1 VIKLSKSIALKL
13 AFEFNILNQLQVDR
27 FYLEAD
33 LRALDINTLFLN
45 ENILNQKS
53 IQKLV
58 LIEKNLLLPSES
70 IVKGLFNLDNLF
82 AFSTKL
88 FSFDEQ
94 ERLAKEKAEQERLA
108 KEKAEQER
116 LAKEKA
122 EQERLAK
129 EKAEQE
135 RLAKEKAEQEKPR
148 PVNYPEVFDVIG
160 KCQLTTVL
168 GHGATAQ
175 VYLAFHNF
183 LRKNVAIKVLS
194 PKLVASQPDIEK
206 KFLFEAV
213 NSAKLDH
220 NNLVRVLDAGRD
232 EKYTYMIVEYI
243 DGPTLLDLIK
253 QSGAIKPSQSIK
265 IMIDVCQALDYALN
279 LGLIHRDIKPDNIM
293 VTKQGV
299 TKLADFG
306 LAKII
311 NNPDVY
317 QSSET
322 GKIYGTPFYLPPEQI
337 LSKDEDHRY
346 DMYSL
351 GATFYHILTGRPP
364 FIADNIKDIIHMHLK
379 ETPIPPDELSSEIS
393 QELSQIVLK
402 LMEKDPND
410 RFKNYKELIVALDF
424 AKNIIPKR
432 GTSSLKIN
440 ETGTISTPA
449 NGVEDPL
456 RTTIGSSEKGK
467 GFKGLL
473 KTMFGS

>member
-58 LIEKNLLLPSES
+58 LIEKNLLAPSES
-70 IVKGLFNLDNLF
+70 IIKGLFNLDNLF

-88 FSFDEQ
+88 FSFDEQERLAKEKAEQERLAKEKVEQERLAKEKAEQ

-253 QSGAIKPSQSIK
+253 
-265 IMIDVCQALDYALN
+265 
-279 LGLIHRDIKPDNIM
+279 
-293 VTKQGV
+293 
-299 TKLADFG
+299 
-306 LAKII
+306 
-311 NNPDVY
+311 
-317 QSSET
+317 
-322 GKIYGTPFYLPPEQI
+322 
-337 LSKDEDHRY
+337 
-346 DMYSL
+346 
-351 GATFYHILTGRPP
+351 
-364 FIADNIKDIIHMHLK
+364 
-379 ETPIPPDELSSEIS
+379 
-393 QELSQIVLK
+393 
-402 LMEKDPND
+402 
-410 RFKNYKELIVALDF
+410 
-424 AKNIIPKR
+424 
-432 GTSSLKIN
+432 
-440 ETGTISTPA
+440 
-449 NGVEDPL
+449 
-456 RTTIGSSEKGK
+456 
-467 GFKGLL
+467 
-473 KTMFGS
+473 